1 MTGRSGSWLLLVAE
15 EALESFDGFLYAL
28 GGRSAP
34 GFADVAGRF
43 DRGNNDVSG
52 NVFNDCGHNLV
63 GAEAAFLGAEVVEF
77 DVGHR
82 DRHAGAASAE
92 ADAGIGE
99 AKLFHRYLDRL
110 AILGGCEGGGVFATA
125 ERRLNAL
132 EEVVDV
138 TRDDLRLVVDLGRI
152 DDDLVDDYMVAEQG
166 KRRDV
171 NVDLAEGAEGSL
183 APALGIADDKAGERA
198 AAGEWGN
205 GGTLENDAGL
215 RELGGEVIDAGRD
228 GGAEEELESDHGGD
242 AESGEHAEDNE
253 EGLHGGETEA
263 WAVGAWRQAPQT
275 RLSTR
280 VACLCL
286 PLPLMAQA
294 YTEAS
299 IKTLSSLEHIRLRP
313 GMYIG
318 RLGNG
323 THAED
328 GIYVLIKETIDNCID
343 EFTMGAGKKI
353 EVVLNE
359 RTVSIRDYGRGIPLG
374 KLIDCVSIINT
385 GAKYD
390 SETFQK
396 SVGLNGVG
404 QKAVNALAFEYRA
417 QAFRD
422 GQTKLVEFSQGKLKK
437 DHKTVKSEERTGTL
451 VEFTPD
457 EALFGKDFKFRLEF
471 IEDMLWNYAFLN
483 RGLTLTLNGKS
494 FRSENGLKD
503 LLQKNLS
510 GEPLYPIVHLEGE
523 DIEVAFTHGA
533 HYGEE
538 YYSFV
543 NGQHTTMGGTHLAAF
558 REALVDTIRNFFK
571 KEYDAA
577 DIRQS
582 IDAAVAV
589 RVMEPV
595 FESQTKTKLGSAAV
609 GPSGPSLKEFI
620 GKFMQQSLD
629 VYLHKN
635 KETAEVLKRKIEESE
650 LERKELA
657 GIRGL
662 ARDRAKKASLHNKKL
677 RDCRL
682 HLGDKNPRAEESTL
696 FIVEGDS
703 AAGSLTATRD
713 VQTQAVFALKG
724 KPLNTYGL
732 SKKVIY
738 ENEEFHLLQSAL
750 NIEEGLDGLRYNKVV
765 IATDADVDGMHIR
778 LLLISFFLQFF
789 PDLIRNGHLF
799 ILDTPLFRVRNK
811 KKTIYCYSEQEKQTA
826 VTELGAT
833 HEITRFKGLGEISA
847 GEFKDFIGENIRLD
861 PLTLNHLHNSDELL
875 TFFMG
880 KNTPERQ
887 DFIIGNLRIEKDL
900 VEV

>member
-1 MTGRSGSWLLLVAE
+1 
-15 EALESFDGFLYAL
+15 
-28 GGRSAP
+28 
-34 GFADVAGRF
+34 
-43 DRGNNDVSG
+43 
-52 NVFNDCGHNLV
+52 
-63 GAEAAFLGAEVVEF
+63 
-77 DVGHR
+77 
-82 DRHAGAASAE
+82 
-92 ADAGIGE
+92 
-99 AKLFHRYLDRL
+99 
-110 AILGGCEGGGVFATA
+110 
-125 ERRLNAL
+125 
-132 EEVVDV
+132 
-138 TRDDLRLVVDLGRI
+138 
-152 DDDLVDDYMVAEQG
+152 
-166 KRRDV
+166 
-171 NVDLAEGAEGSL
+171 
-183 APALGIADDKAGERA
+183 
-198 AAGEWGN
+198 
-205 GGTLENDAGL
+205 
-215 RELGGEVIDAGRD
+215 
-228 GGAEEELESDHGGD
+228 
-242 AESGEHAEDNE
+242 
-253 EGLHGGETEA
+253 
-263 WAVGAWRQAPQT
+263 
-275 RLSTR
+275 
-280 VACLCL
+280 
-286 PLPLMAQA
+286 MAQA

-328 GIYVLIKETIDNCID
+328 GIYVLLKETIDNCID
-343 EFTMGAGKKI
+343 EFAMGHGRKI
-353 EVVLNE
+353 EVELNE
-359 RTVSIRDYGRGIPLG
+359 RTLRVRDYGRGIPLG

-404 QKAVNALAFEYRA
+404 QKAVNALAIDYKA

-422 GQTKLVEFSQGKLKK
+422 GQSKLVEFEKGMLRKE
-437 DHKTVKSEERTGTL
+437 HKITKSDERNGTL
-451 VEFTPD
+451 IEFTPD
-457 EALFGKDFKFRLEF
+457 EALFGKDFKFRTEF

-483 RGLTLTLNGKS
+483 RGLTLTLNGKP

-503 LLQKNLS
+503 LLQKELA
-510 GEPLYPIVHLEGE
+510 GEPLYPIIHLEDE

-538 YYSFV
+538 YWSFV

-558 REALVDTIRNFFK
+558 REALVETVRNHFK
-571 KEYDAA
+571 KDYDAA
-577 DIRQS
+577 DVRQA

-595 FESQTKTKLGSAAV
+595 FESQTKTKLGSANV
-609 GPSGPSLKEFI
+609 GPDGPSIKEFV
-620 GKFMQQSLD
+620 GKFVQQSLD
-629 VYLHKN
+629 TYLHKN
-635 KETAEVLKRKIEESE
+635 KETAETIKKKIEENE
-650 LERKELA
+650 HERKELA
-657 GIRGL
+657 GIRNL
-662 ARDRAKKASLHNKKL
+662 ARERAKKASLHNRKL
-677 RDCRL
+677 RDCRQ
-682 HLGDKNPRAEESTL
+682 HLGERGARAEESTL

-750 NIEEGLDGLRYNKVV
+750 NIEEGLDGLRYNQIV

-778 LLLISFFLQFF
+778 LLLLSFFLQFF
-789 PDLIRNGHLF
+789 PDVIRNNHLF

-811 KKTIYCYSEQEKQTA
+811 KETRYCYNESEKQA
-826 VTELGAT
+826 AIAALGST

-847 GEFKDFIGENIRLD
+847 GEFKDFIGENIRLE
-861 PLTLNHLHNSDELL
+861 PVTMNHLANSDELL
-875 TFFMG
+875 AFFMG

-887 DFIIGNLRIEKDL
+887 DFIIDNLRVEKDL

>member
-1 MTGRSGSWLLLVAE
+1 LSRSDSLPQ
-15 EALESFDGFLYAL
+15 FLNH
-28 GGRSAP
+28 SP
-34 GFADVAGRF
+34 
-43 DRGNNDVSG
+43 
-52 NVFNDCGHNLV
+52 
-63 GAEAAFLGAEVVEF
+63 
-77 DVGHR
+77 
-82 DRHAGAASAE
+82 
-92 ADAGIGE
+92 
-99 AKLFHRYLDRL
+99 
-110 AILGGCEGGGVFATA
+110 
-125 ERRLNAL
+125 
-132 EEVVDV
+132 
-138 TRDDLRLVVDLGRI
+138 
-152 DDDLVDDYMVAEQG
+152 
-166 KRRDV
+166 
-171 NVDLAEGAEGSL
+171 
-183 APALGIADDKAGERA
+183 
-198 AAGEWGN
+198 
-205 GGTLENDAGL
+205 
-215 RELGGEVIDAGRD
+215 
-228 GGAEEELESDHGGD
+228 
-242 AESGEHAEDNE
+242 
-253 EGLHGGETEA
+253 
-263 WAVGAWRQAPQT
+263 
-275 RLSTR
+275 
-280 VACLCL
+280 
-286 PLPLMAQA
+286 MAQA

-328 GIYVLIKETIDNCID
+328 GIYVLLKETIDNSID
-343 EFTMGAGKKI
+343 EFTMGHGKKI
-353 EVVLNE
+353 EVELND
-359 RTVSIRDYGRGIPLG
+359 RLVRVRDYGRGIPLG
-374 KLIDCVSIINT
+374 KLVDCVSIINT

-422 GQTKLVEFSQGKLKK
+422 GQTKLVEFEKGKLKK
-437 DHKTVKSEERTGTL
+437 DGRVAKTEDRNGTMI
-451 VEFTPD
+451 EFVPD
-457 EALFGKDFKFRLEF
+457 EALFGKDFRFRTEF

-483 RGLTLTLNGKS
+483 RGLTLTLNGKA
-494 FRSENGLKD
+494 FKSENGLRD

-510 GEPLYPIVHLEGE
+510 GEPLYPIIHLEGE

-543 NGQHTTMGGTHLAAF
+543 NGQHTTMGGTHLSAF
-558 REALVDTIRNFFK
+558 REALVETLRNFYK
-571 KEYDAA
+571 KEFDAA
-577 DIRQS
+577 DVRQS
-582 IDAAVAV
+582 IDAAISV

-595 FESQTKTKLGSAAV
+595 FESQTKTKLGSTHV
-609 GPSGPSLKEFI
+609 GPKGPTLREFVGNFI
-620 GKFMQQSLD
+620 QHALD
-629 VYLHKN
+629 GYLHKHR
-635 KETAEVLKRKIEESE
+635 EMAEALKGKIEESE
-650 LERKELA
+650 RERKELA
-657 GIRGL
+657 GIRSL
-662 ARDRAKKASLHNKKL
+662 ARERAKKASLHNRKL

-682 HLGDKNPRAEESTL
+682 HLGDRNERSEESTL

-750 NIEEGLDGLRYNKVV
+750 NVEEGLDGLRYNKVV

-799 ILDTPLFRVRNK
+799 ILETPLFRVRNK
-811 KKTIYCYSEQEKQTA
+811 KETIYCYSEEEKQA
-826 VTELGAT
+826 AIGKLGAT

-847 GEFKDFIGENIRLD
+847 GEFKDFIGEKIRLE
-861 PLTLNHLHNSDELL
+861 PVTLAHLHNSDDLL
-875 TFFMG
+875 GFYMG
-880 KNTPERQ
+880 KNTPDRQ
-887 DFIIGNLRIEKDL
+887 DFIIDNLKVEKDL